1 MPNKKSTI
9 IKPSDTEMMSI
20 VQKLLP
26 PDGEKI
32 KEKSN
37 FLLNRSRKYAKIF
50 DKIFENSSP

>member
-50 DKIFENSSP
+50 DKIFEK